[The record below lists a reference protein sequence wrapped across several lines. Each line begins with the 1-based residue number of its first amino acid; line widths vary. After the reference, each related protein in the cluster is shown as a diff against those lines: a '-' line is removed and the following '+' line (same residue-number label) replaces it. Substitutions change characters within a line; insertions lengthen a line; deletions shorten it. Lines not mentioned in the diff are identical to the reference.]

1 MTNGRIGTVLRHVR
15 RLAAAR
21 HAESTPDR
29 GLLERFVADHDEA
42 AFEALVRRHGPM
54 VLGVCRR
61 VLRHPEDTED
71 AFQAAFLVLARRAA
85 AVRKADSLGS
95 WLHGVAYR
103 VAANL
108 RRDLAR
114 RRARESV
121 VADPPDSAAAAE
133 VSWLDVRVAL
143 DEELARLPERF
154 RAPLVLCYL
163 EGKTCD
169 EAARELGWSVGTLRG
184 RLERGRDLLRSR
196 LTRRGLALSAALLGA
211 ALTHD
216 ASAALPAT
224 LVGAAAKIAA
234 GAVPA
239 PVAALA
245 GGVLRTMFVTKVK
258 AVTLLLFAVMALG
271 TAGVALHQAATAQ
284 PAAVESVA
292 KAPVGEPPVAKPEPA
307 AAPLAPAPAA
317 DDFGAEVKGLRA
329 QVTLAKAKF
338 ALGEAI
344 KVNYVLKN
352 VSKEEQTIWH
362 SGFWPNHL
370 IVVKDADGKEPD
382 LTDFGKQLRKA
393 FSPGGERGKNA
404 PVKVPAGDEDAA
416 YEKYDVTW
424 LYNIS
429 KSGRY
434 TVQYIYEEKQG
445 GWEGRL
451 PSNEAAFEFDADEKK
466 DRTTEKDGVR
476 FELLVPNTA
485 WTIPEA
491 KVGAVTPIALGL
503 RITNGTKKA
512 YRFNL
517 HDTLI
522 PEVKGPDGKT
532 IELGVGELATDLRR
546 EADCPLVEPG
556 SSVVFMLDA
565 AFYRMPEG
573 RVTLRCNRLSNQWF
587 VLDDAKPGRYQV
599 RVTYRNDADQ
609 FTTSGGRMVLKDVWT
624 GDVPTPFVEVT
635 IVKPDPKEADDEGY
649 AASKAV
655 RTGDVEFQAVVQ
667 KKRLVAE
674 PGIQRSIDLG
684 VRFTNRGDK
693 PLTFSLF
700 DTIRPT
706 LKTADGKALRVD
718 GGRDDAAR
726 RPGPIVVAAGK
737 SETVRWRARLES
749 PDDGK
754 SFRLSWT
761 DGTGMSWYT
770 DDVRSG
776 KYLLSFEYDHSKNDK
791 FWTGKATTNDV
802 EIEVVV
808 PEGAKRE

>member
-1 MTNGRIGTVLRHVR
+1 MNDRTSTVLRQVR

-29 GLLERFVADHDEA
+29 GLLERFVADRDEA

-71 AFQAAFLVLARRAA
+71 AFQAALLVLARRAA
-85 AVRKADSLGS
+85 AVRKSDSLGS

-103 VAANL
+103 VATNL

-114 RRARESV
+114 RHAREAV
-121 VADPPDSAAAAE
+121 VADPPESAAAAE
-133 VSWLDVRVAL
+133 VSWQDVRVAL
-143 DEELARLPERF
+143 DEELARLPERLQ
-154 RAPLVLCYL
+154 APLVLCYL
-163 EGKTCD
+163 EGKTRD

-216 ASAALPAT
+216 ASAAPPAT
-224 LVGAAAKIAA
+224 LIGAAVKVAA

-239 PVAALA
+239 QVAALA
-245 GGVLRTMFVTKVK
+245 GGVLRTMFVAKVK
-258 AVTLLLFAVMALG
+258 TVTLLLFAVMALG
-271 TAGVALHQAATAQ
+271 TAGVVLHQAATAQ
-284 PAAVESVA
+284 PAPVEPGA
-292 KAPVGEPPVAKPEPA
+292 EAPVGEPPVAKPEPE

-329 QVTLAKAKF
+329 KVTLAKVKF
-338 ALGEAI
+338 AVGEAI
-344 KVNYVLKN
+344 EVRYVVKN
-352 VSKEEQTIWH
+352 VSKDEQTVWH

-370 IVVKDADGKEPD
+370 VVVKDADGKEPA
-382 LTDFGKQLRKA
+382 LTEFGKERRKA
-393 FSPGGERGKNA
+393 FSPGGERDKNV
-404 PVKVPAGDEDAA
+404 PVKVPAGGEDAA
-416 YEKYDVTW
+416 YQKYDIAR

-451 PSNEAAFEFDADEKK
+451 PSNEAAFQFDASEHK

-476 FELLVPNTA
+476 FELLVPNTT
-485 WTIPEA
+485 WTMPED
-491 KVGAVTPIALGL
+491 KVGAATPIALGL

-512 YRFNL
+512 YRFSAY
-517 HDTLI
+517 DTLI
-522 PEVKGPDGKT
+522 PEVKGPDGKSF
-532 IELGVGELATDLRR
+532 ELLVRRLRTALRR

-565 AFYRMPEG
+565 ALYRMPDG
-573 RVTLRCNRLSNQWF
+573 HLRLRGNRSNAW
-587 VLDDAKPGRYQV
+587 VMLDEVKPGRYKV
-599 RVTYRNDADQ
+599 RVSYQNDADQ
-609 FTTSGGRMVLKDVWT
+609 FKTDGDGTVLKDVWT
-624 GDVPTPFVEVT
+624 GDVPTPFVDVT
-635 IVKPDPKEADDEGY
+635 IVKPDPKGADDEGY

-674 PGIQRSIDLG
+674 PGIERSIDLG

-700 DTIRPT
+700 DTIQPR
-706 LKTADGKALRVD
+706 LKTADGKWLLGGGERNATQRVE
-718 GGRDDAAR
+718 
-726 RPGPIVVAAGK
+726 PIVVAPGK
-737 SETVRWRARLES
+737 SDTVRWRAWLE
-749 PDDGK
+749 PLPDGK
-754 SFRLSWT
+754 SFRLGWT
-761 DGTGMSWYT
+761 DGTGLLWYFFG
-770 DDVRSG
+770 VQPG
-776 KYLLSFEYDHSKNDK
+776 KYLLRFEYDNSKNDK
-791 FWTGKATTNDV
+791 FWTGKATTKDV
-802 EIEVVV
+802 EFEVVT

>member
-1 MTNGRIGTVLRHVR
+1 MNGRIGTVLRHVR
-15 RLAAAR
+15 KLAAAR
-21 HAESTPDR
+21 HAESTLDR
-29 GLLERFVADHDEA
+29 GLLDRFVADRDEA
-42 AFEALVRRHGPM
+42 AFEALVRRYGPM

-85 AVRKADSLGS
+85 TVRKSDSLGS

-103 VAANL
+103 VATNL

-114 RRARESV
+114 RRAREAV
-121 VADPPDSAAAAE
+121 VADPPESAADAE
-133 VSWLDVRVAL
+133 VSWQDVRVAL

-154 RAPLVLCYL
+154 QAPLVLCYL
-163 EGKTCD
+163 EGKTRD

-224 LVGAAAKIAA
+224 LIGAAVTSAA
-234 GAVPA
+234 GAAPA
-239 PVAALA
+239 HVAALA
-245 GGVLRTMFVTKVK
+245 GGVLRSMFVAKVK
-258 AVTLLLFAVMALG
+258 TVAWLLLAVMAMG
-271 TAGVALHQAATAQ
+271 TAGVALYRAATAR
-284 PAAVESVA
+284 PAAVEA
-292 KAPVGEPPVAKPEPA
+292 RAEAPVGETPVPKPETE

-317 DDFGAEVKGLRA
+317 DDFGGEVKGLRA
-329 QVTLAKAKF
+329 KVTLAKAKF
-338 ALGEAI
+338 AVGEAI
-344 KVNYVLKN
+344 EVGYVVKN
-352 VSKEEQTIWH
+352 VSKDEQTVWH
-362 SGFWPNHL
+362 SGFWANHL
-370 IVVKDADGKEPD
+370 ILVKDADGKEPA
-382 LTDFGKQLRKA
+382 LTEFGKARHKA

-404 PVKVPAGDEDAA
+404 PVKVPAGGEDTA
-416 YEKYDVTW
+416 YENYDVTW

-451 PSNEAAFEFDADEKK
+451 PSNEAAFEFDASEKK

-476 FELLVPNTA
+476 FELLVPNTT
-485 WTIPEA
+485 WTMPED
-491 KVGAVTPIALGL
+491 KVGAAIALGL
-503 RITNGTKKA
+503 RITNRTKQA
-512 YRFNL
+512 YRFNAC
-517 HDTLI
+517 DTLI
-522 PEVKGPDGKT
+522 PEVNGPDGKT
-532 IELGVGELATDLRR
+532 FELGVGEVPTALPR

-556 SSVVFMLDA
+556 SSVVLLLDA
-565 AFYRMPEG
+565 ALYRMPDDHM
-573 RVTLRCNRLSNQWF
+573 RLRGNRGSNQWF
-587 VLDDAKPGRYQV
+587 MLDDVKPGRYKI
-599 RVTYRNDADQ
+599 RVSYRNDADQ
-609 FTTSGGRMVLKDVWT
+609 FTTNGGLMVLKDVWT
-624 GDVPTPFVEVT
+624 GDVPTPFVDVT
-635 IVKPDPKEADDEGY
+635 IVKPDPKGADDEGY

-718 GGRDDAAR
+718 GGRDTTGR
-726 RPGPIVVAAGK
+726 LEPIVVAAGK

-749 PDDGK
+749 LEGDK
-754 SFRLSWT
+754 SFRLAWT
-761 DGTGMSWYT
+761 DGTGMSWYF

-776 KYLLSFEYDHSKNDK
+776 KYLLSFEYNHSKNDK

>member
-1 MTNGRIGTVLRHVR
+1 MNGRIGTVLRHVR

-29 GLLERFVADHDEA
+29 TLLERFVADRDEA

-61 VLRHPEDTED
+61 VLRHPQDTED

-85 AVRKADSLGS
+85 AVRKSDSLGS

-114 RRARESV
+114 RHARETV
-121 VADPPDSAAAAE
+121 VADPPESAAAAE
-133 VSWLDVRVAL
+133 VSWQDVRLAL

-154 RAPLVLCYL
+154 QAPLVLCYL
-163 EGKTCD
+163 EGKTRD

-211 ALTHD
+211 ALSHD
-216 ASAALPAT
+216 ASAALPDT
-224 LVGAAAKIAA
+224 VIAAAVKIAA

-239 PVAALA
+239 HVAVLA

-258 AVTLLLFAVMALG
+258 TVALLLFAVMAMG
-271 TAGVALHQAATAQ
+271 TAGVILRQAAMAR
-284 PAAVESVA
+284 PAAVEPGA
-292 KAPVGEPPVAKPEPA
+292 ETPAGEPPMAKPAKE
-307 AAPLAPAPAA
+307 AAPLAPAPKA
-317 DDFGAEVKGLRA
+317 DDFGAEVTGLRA
-329 QVTLAKAKF
+329 KVTLAKAKF

-344 KVNYVLKN
+344 KVEYMVKN
-352 VSKEEQTIWH
+352 VTKEEQTIWH

-370 IVVKDADGKEPD
+370 IVVKDADGKEPA
-382 LTDFGKQLRKA
+382 LTEFGKQLRKA
-393 FSPGGERGKNA
+393 FSPGGERFKNS
-404 PVKVPAGDEDAA
+404 PVKVPPGGEDAA
-416 YEKYDVTW
+416 YEKYDLTW
-424 LYNIS
+424 LYNIG

-451 PSNEAAFEFDADEKK
+451 PSNEAAFEFDASEKK
-466 DRTTEKDGVR
+466 DRTSEKDGVR

-485 WTIPEA
+485 WTIPEDKFPA
-491 KVGAVTPIALGL
+491 ATPIALGL

-512 YRFNL
+512 YRFNV

-522 PEVKGPDGKT
+522 PELKGPDGKT
-532 IELGVGELATDLRR
+532 FEPGVGEVGADFRR

-565 AFYRMPEG
+565 ALCRIPDG
-573 RVTLRCNRLSNQWF
+573 RTRLRCNGNQWLM
-587 VLDDAKPGRYQV
+587 LDDVKPGRYKI
-599 RVTYRNDADQ
+599 RVSYRNDADQ
-609 FTTSGGRMVLKDVWT
+609 FTTAGGRMVLKDVWT

-635 IVKPDPKEADDEGY
+635 VARPEAAGEKDEGY

-655 RTGDVEFQAVVQ
+655 RVGEVEFQAVAQ
-667 KKRLVAE
+667 KKRLVTE
-674 PGIQRSIDLG
+674 PGIVRSIDLG

-693 PLTFSLF
+693 PLTFSLL

-706 LKTADGKALRVD
+706 LKTADGKALKVD
-718 GGRDDAAR
+718 GGRDTTGR
-726 RPGPIVVAAGK
+726 HVPIVVAAGK

-749 PDDGK
+749 RDDGK
-754 SFRLSWT
+754 SFCLAWT
-761 DGTGMSWYT
+761 DGTGMSWYF

-802 EIEVVV
+802 EFEVVV

>member
-1 MTNGRIGTVLRHVR
+1 MTNGRIGTVLWHVC
-15 RLAAAR
+15 RLVAAR
-21 HAESTPDR
+21 HADSTPDR
-29 GLLERFVADHDEA
+29 GLLERFVASRDEA
-42 AFEALVRRHGPM
+42 AFEALVRRYGPM
-54 VLGVCRR
+54 VYGVCRR

-71 AFQAAFLVLARRAA
+71 AFQAAFLVLARQAA
-85 AVRKADSLGS
+85 AVRKSDSLGS

-114 RRARESV
+114 RRSREAV
-121 VADPPDSAAAAE
+121 GADPPESAAAAE
-133 VSWLDVRVAL
+133 VSWQDVRVAL

-154 RAPLVLCYL
+154 QAPLVLCYL
-163 EGKTCD
+163 EGKTRD

-196 LTRRGLALSAALLGA
+196 LTRRGLGLSAALLGA
-211 ALTHD
+211 ALTQD
-216 ASAALPAT
+216 ASAAVPAT
-224 LVGAAAKIAA
+224 LIGAAAKVAA
-234 GAVPA
+234 GAVP
-239 PVAALA
+239 PLVAALA
-245 GGVLRTMFVTKVK
+245 GGVLRTMFVAKVRTV
-258 AVTLLLFAVMALG
+258 AVLLFAVMAIG
-271 TAGVALHQAATAQ
+271 TAGVVLYQAATAGSAKVG
-284 PAAVESVA
+284 PRVEAAV
-292 KAPVGEPPVAKPEPA
+292 GEAPVAKPEA
-307 AAPLAPAPAA
+307 EAAPLAPVPAA

-329 QVTLAKAKF
+329 KVTLAKAKF

-344 KVNYVLKN
+344 EVKYVVKN
-352 VSKEEQTIWH
+352 DSKEEQTVWH
-362 SGFWPNHL
+362 SGFWSNHL
-370 IVVKDADGKEPD
+370 ILVKDADGKEPD
-382 LTDFGKQLRKA
+382 LTDFGKALRKA
-393 FSPGGERGKNA
+393 FSPGGERGKSA
-404 PVKVPAGDEDAA
+404 PVKVPAGGEDPA
-416 YEKYDVTW
+416 YENYDVTW

-451 PSNEAAFEFDADEKK
+451 PSNEAAFEFDASEKK

-476 FELLVPNTA
+476 FELLVPNAT
-485 WTIPEA
+485 WTMPEA
-491 KVGAVTPIALGL
+491 NFGAPIALGL

-512 YRFNL
+512 YRFSAQ
-517 HDTLI
+517 DTLI

-532 IELGVGELATDLRR
+532 FELVVGEVGTALRR

-565 AFYRMPEG
+565 ALYRMADG
-573 RVTLRCNRLSNQWF
+573 QLRLRANRGSNQW
-587 VLDDAKPGRYQV
+587 VMLDDAKSGRYKI
-599 RVTYRNDADQ
+599 RVSYRNEADV
-609 FTTSGGRMVLKDVWT
+609 FNANADRTVLKNVWT

-635 IVKPDPKEADDEGY
+635 VAKPETAGDKEEGY

-674 PGIQRSIDLG
+674 PGIQRSIDRG

-693 PLTFSLF
+693 PLTFSVF
-700 DTIRPT
+700 GTMRPT

-726 RPGPIVVAAGK
+726 RREPIVVAAGK
-737 SETVRWRARLES
+737 SESVRWRARLES

-754 SFRLSWT
+754 SFRLAWT
-761 DGTGMSWYT
+761 DGTGMSWYF

-776 KYLLSFEYDHSKNDK
+776 KYLLSFEYDHSKNHK

-802 EIEVVV
+802 EIEVVT
-808 PEGAKRE
+808 PEGAKDE

>member
-1 MTNGRIGTVLRHVR
+1 MNGRIGTVLRHVG
-15 RLAAAR
+15 RLAAAGP
-21 HAESTPDR
+21 AESTPDR
-29 GLLERFVADHDEA
+29 GLLERFVADRDEA
-42 AFEALVRRHGPM
+42 AFEALVRRHAPM

-61 VLRHPEDTED
+61 VLRHSEDTED
-71 AFQAAFLVLARRAA
+71 AFQAAFLILARRAA
-85 AVRKADSLGS
+85 AVRKSDSLGS

-114 RRARESV
+114 RRAREAV
-121 VADPPDSAAAAE
+121 VSDPPEPAAAAE
-133 VSWLDVRVAL
+133 VSWQDVRVVL
-143 DEELARLPERF
+143 DEELARLPERLQ
-154 RAPLVLCYL
+154 APLVLCYL
-163 EGKTCD
+163 EGKTRD

-216 ASAALPAT
+216 ASAALSAT
-224 LVGAAAKIAA
+224 LIGAAVKTTA
-234 GAVPA
+234 GPVPTL
-239 PVAALA
+239 VAALA
-245 GGVLRTMFVTKVK
+245 GGVLRTMFVAKMKTV
-258 AVTLLLFAVMALG
+258 ALLLFAVLALG
-271 TAGVALHQAATAQ
+271 TAGVVLHQAATAQ
-284 PAAVESVA
+284 PAPVESGMGI
-292 KAPVGEPPVAKPEPA
+292 PVEEPPVSKPEPK
-307 AAPLAPAPAA
+307 AAPPAPAPVA

-329 QVTLAKAKF
+329 KLTLPKAKF
-338 ALGEAI
+338 AIGEAI
-344 KVNYVLKN
+344 EVKYELKN
-352 VSKEEQTIWH
+352 VSKDEQTVWH
-362 SGFWPNHL
+362 SGFWANHL
-370 IVVKDADGKEPD
+370 IVVKDADGKEPA
-382 LTDFGKQLRKA
+382 LTEFGKRLRKA

-404 PVKVPAGDEDAA
+404 PVKVPPGGEDAA
-416 YEKYDVTW
+416 YERYDLTW
-424 LYNIS
+424 LYNLT

-451 PSNEAAFEFDADEKK
+451 PSNEAAFEFDASENK

-476 FELLVPNTA
+476 FELLVPNSA
-485 WTIPEA
+485 WTTPEN
-491 KVGAVTPIALGL
+491 KVGAATRIALGL

-532 IELGVGELATDLRR
+532 IELGVGELGTDLRR

-565 AFYRMPEG
+565 AFYRMPDG
-573 RVTLRCNRLSNQWF
+573 RVTLRCNWLSNQWF
-587 VLDDAKPGRYQV
+587 VLDDAKPGRYRI
-599 RVTYRNDADQ
+599 RVSYRNDADQ

-635 IVKPDPKEADDEGY
+635 LAKPEAVGEKEEGY

-674 PGIQRSIDLG
+674 PPIQRSIDLG

-693 PLTFSLF
+693 PLTFSIF

-726 RPGPIVVAAGK
+726 APEPIVVAAGK

-761 DGTGMSWYT
+761 DGTGMSWYF

-776 KYLLSFEYDHSKNDK
+776 KYLLSFEYDHSKKDK

-802 EIEVVV
+802 EFEVVV